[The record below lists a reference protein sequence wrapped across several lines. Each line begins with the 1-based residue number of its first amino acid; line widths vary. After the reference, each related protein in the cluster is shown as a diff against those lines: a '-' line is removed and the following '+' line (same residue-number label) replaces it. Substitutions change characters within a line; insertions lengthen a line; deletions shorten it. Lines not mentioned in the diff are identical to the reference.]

1 MNATLVKVKKRGWGT
16 MDNNVGKRIATLR
29 KQKGWSQA
37 ELAAM
42 LNVSDKSV
50 SKWENG
56 GMPGIDLFPKL
67 AKLFNVTIDYLM
79 IGDAEDEYCLDEENP
94 VDAKDGDCLEEENP
108 VATEVS
114 DDFDVEAYSFEELKL
129 ILTDQ
134 QDLFTKSELAQ
145 LQARLDALCK
155 ERGIPVMRFPSK
167 TQTPEKP
174 KFYFKDEICPGC
186 DMENEENNR
195 FCKYCGYDFA
205 ELQKRKSDE
214 TSKNSG
220 NEIGCWAYLIA
231 LLCPL
236 AGVIIGVKYKDI
248 AIAVFSVVVMI
259 LSFIILMNS
268 ASILDGMPSY
278 YYNIKI

>member
-1 MNATLVKVKKRGWGT
+1 MKVKKRGWGT

-67 AKLFNVTIDYLM
+67 SKLFNVTIDYLM
-79 IGDAEDEYCLDEENP
+79 IGDAEDDCLENENLINAE
-94 VDAKDGDCLEEENP
+94 DAGDCLEGKISADAEEDN
-108 VATEVS
+108 S
-114 DDFDVEAYSFEELKL
+114 FDVEAWSFEELKL

-134 QDLFTKSELAQ
+134 QDLFTESELAQ

-174 KFYFKDEICPGC
+174 KFYFKDEICPRC

-214 TSKNSG
+214 PSKNSG

-259 LSFIILMNS
+259 LSFIILMSS
-268 ASILDGMPSY
+268 ASILDSMPSY
-278 YYNIKI
+278 YYTVKI